1 MKVIATIDTKFPQAV
16 RVHCEDDDNIAVL
29 KNISYQ
35 DFVELL
41 TESRRSDCK
50 VNRIGELPIGFID
63 GGYESITSTYEAI
76 IHLPAQ
82 ERPIKYF
89 DEVYIVPFPD
99 LVFYLKAQKGN
110 VTASKV
116 FALESSDTTPKA
128 KLYRYPY
135 GNVYEDGKICWG
147 KNQSTI
153 PKVHCL
159 KDFEKVVTLFFGAET
174 NNDLY
179 HTPKFEKDG
188 VLVDVPQTELI
199 KLVKGKSTYPV
210 EFLNPSRI
218 GTMKNL

>member
-16 RVHCEDDDNIAVL
+16 HVHCEDDDNIAVL

-41 TESRRSDCK
+41 TESRTSDCK
-50 VNRIGELPIGFID
+50 VNRIGTLPVGFID
-63 GGYESITSTYEAI
+63 GGYETITSSYEAI
-76 IHLPAQ
+76 IHLPAGT
-82 ERPIKYF
+82 RPMRYF

-99 LVFYLKAQKGN
+99 LVFYMKAQKGKI
-110 VTASKV
+110 TSSKV
-116 FALESSDTTPKA
+116 FALESGDTSEKA

-135 GNVYEDGKICWG
+135 GNVYDDGRICWG
-147 KNQSTI
+147 SNASTL
-153 PKVHCL
+153 PKIHCL

-179 HTPKFEKDG
+179 QSPKIEKDG
-188 VLVDVPQTELI
+188 VLVNMPQTELV
-199 KLVKGKSTYPV
+199 KLLQGKENYPV

-218 GTMKNL
+218 GTMNNL

>member
-41 TESRRSDCK
+41 TESRMNDDK
-50 VNRIGELPIGFID
+50 VNRIGSLPFGFID
-63 GGYESITSTYEAI
+63 GGYESVTSTFEAI
-76 IHLPAQ
+76 LHLPAQ
-82 ERPIKYF
+82 ERPMKYF
-89 DEVYIVPFPD
+89 EEVYIVPFPD
-99 LVFYLKAQKGN
+99 LVFYLKAQKGR
-110 VTASKV
+110 VTTSKV
-116 FALESSDTTPKA
+116 FALASGDTSEKA

-147 KNQSTI
+147 GNSNSI
-153 PKVHCL
+153 PSVHCL
-159 KDFEKVVTLFFGAET
+159 KDFEKVVTLFFGATT

-179 HTPKFEKDG
+179 KSPIYEKDG
-188 VLVDVPQTELI
+188 VQVNMSQTELL
-199 KLVKGKSTYPV
+199 KLMQGKDIYPA